1 MNPYAVLMLARSL
14 EQDRERAVERRRL
27 QDVKPPMPRD
37 TRVSWSAVRRFP
49 RLATSGSK
57 G

>member
-14 EQDRERAVERRRL
+14 EQDRERAAERRRL